1 MMLIRMM
8 PVRVTHNE
16 NQSFDVGIY
25 AEVPG
30 KVLHEVMTILFNND
44 VDYMMI
50 LMFICDLDDSCRYF
64 ERGFLHVSIEIVDD
78 S

>member
-1 MMLIRMM
+1 MIQIRMM
-8 PVRVTHNE
+8 LVSGTNND
-16 NQSFDVGIY
+16 NQSFDDVVFI
-25 AEVPG
+25 EVLG
-30 KVLHEVMTILFNND
+30 KELHEVMTILFNND
-44 VDYMMI
+44 VVYMMI